1 MTLWYTL
8 CKWWQAV
15 LGKASTDAWTFIAIS
30 RRNSTMPSQTVVY
43 TNLGRFVEEA
53 HFPMCLFNESSF
65 LSAIEVNYPVLIS
78 PMMLYA
84 RAMRGRDIQRLYLQ
98 SIGDMNT
105 RNGPRISEETLEAK
119 RVPVEKKDF
128 SMRTVLL
135 APPIVTQ
142 KRRHSTAECRHS
154 SSTKFI
160 DLQHAQVLSSVCA
173 YPYACSNTVLEE
185 KKRTLACNGKAYGE
199 GESSF
204 GLEYSKFQ
212 GDFVITDFLFSLTEN
227 PFLFRGNATPV
238 PRGSFIDS
246 RTETV
251 NIILVFYSPNE
262 GIITRLTINAGID
275 GRHPDL
281 HGTTAMVRYEM
292 VHHVVVE
299 GMGVIRCV
307 VIMVLVF
314 INLVCIVVLLLSRDV
329 RELLEDL
336 TQPDVGNEK
345 KKEVTLD
352 KEKEKGNRDRPSTL
366 RRVKSFLTDQR
377 PRKTLRQVFWESEQ
391 NVSPEMRDRIGK
403 VLVDITTIFT
413 AGLFVILDV
422 FMVVTSAGLMTLN
435 DAPSR

>member
-1 MTLWYTL
+1 
-8 CKWWQAV
+8 
-15 LGKASTDAWTFIAIS
+15 
-30 RRNSTMPSQTVVY
+30 
-43 TNLGRFVEEA
+43 
-53 HFPMCLFNESSF
+53 
-65 LSAIEVNYPVLIS
+65 
-78 PMMLYA
+78 
-84 RAMRGRDIQRLYLQ
+84 
-98 SIGDMNT
+98 
-105 RNGPRISEETLEAK
+105 
-119 RVPVEKKDF
+119 
-128 SMRTVLL
+128 
-135 APPIVTQ
+135 
-142 KRRHSTAECRHS
+142 
-154 SSTKFI
+154 
-160 DLQHAQVLSSVCA
+160 VCA

-185 KKRTLACNGKAYGE
+185 KKRTLACSGKAYGE

-262 GIITRLTINAGID
+262 GIITRLTISAGID

-292 VHHVVVE
+292 VHHIVVE

-345 KKEVTLD
+345 
-352 KEKEKGNRDRPSTL
+352 DRPSTL
-366 RRVKSFLTDQR
+366 RRVKFFLTDQR

-422 FMVVTSAGLMTLN
+422 VMVVTSAGLMTFN